1 MEIPG
6 YGAVAAAPAGFPDR
20 MPFKRGRIPGLRP
33 VLVSVA
39 ACMTVLA
46 VLVFM
51 TSEVNEG
58 QRQDELLGAIM
69 QDLSL
74 IPFHKVQPHVD
85 GRCLS
90 L

>member
-1 MEIPG
+1 MGMPG
-6 YGAVAAAPAGFPDR
+6 YGAVAAAPAGLSDR
-20 MPFKRGRIPGLRP
+20 MPFKRGRTSELRL

-51 TSEVNEG
+51 TSELNEG
-58 QRQDELLGAIM
+58 HRQDELLGAMM

-85 GRCLS
+85 SRCLS